1 MKKVM
6 MTMFFATLVPFIGE
20 NLTRYGL
27 CMGVTGGGLIG
38 GGDGPMRP

>member
-20 NLTRYGL
+20 NLTTDDSIWL
-27 CMGVTGGGLIG
+27 LMFL
-38 GGDGPMRP
+38 